1 MSNSE
6 APSSARPPAV
16 ILVETQLGEN
26 IGAAARA
33 MANFGLSEMRLVN
46 PRDGW
51 PNERARAAASRAD
64 HIIDT
69 VKLFDTPEEAVADL
83 AVVYATTAR
92 SREMTKPVV
101 GPDEAASRLAG
112 LMGKGVA
119 TGLMFGR
126 ERWGLTNDEVALADA
141 IVTLPVDPTFSSLNV
156 AQAVLVTAYEWR
168 KAALGGALPFD
179 DGADLPASK
188 DDLMRLMDHLETALD
203 SVNYF
208 RPADKRPVMVRNLR
222 GILQKASLTEQEV
235 RTLRGVIA
243 ALEVGP
249 LTPEEI
255 AARRRARKGLVA
267 PPVDDADPEIDS

>member
-1 MSNSE
+1 MSTSDV
-6 APSSARPPAV
+6 PSGGRPPAV

-92 SREMTKPVV
+92 SREMTKPVA
-101 GPDEAASRLAG
+101 GPDEAAARMAG
-112 LMGKGVA
+112 LMGQGVA

-141 IVTLPVDPTFSSLNV
+141 ILTLPVDPTFSSLNV

-255 AARRRARKGLVA
+255 AARRRARKGVVA
-267 PPVDDADPEIDS
+267 PPADDAESGS